1 MLVVFTNSY
10 KINTISTNFETG
22 LSNLELINVV
32 ADVIIPEDDS
42 QGADTI
48 DKARV
53 RIDSMTV
60 TIDNTVLIT

>member
-1 MLVVFTNSY
+1 LLVVFTNSY